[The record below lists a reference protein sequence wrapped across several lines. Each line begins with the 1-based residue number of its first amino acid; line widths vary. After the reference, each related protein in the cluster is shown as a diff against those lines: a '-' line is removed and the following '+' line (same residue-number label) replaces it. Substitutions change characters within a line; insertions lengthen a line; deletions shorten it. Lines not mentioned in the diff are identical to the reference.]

1 MICIESDEQFAELVN
16 NSEFVVVDF
25 FADWCGPCKTLTPK
39 LKELSTKYENVV
51 FVKVNV
57 DDFEE
62 ITRLHKI
69 EAMPTIH
76 FYKNGVML
84 DTKVIGG
91 NINEIEKI
99 ISHNL

>member
-25 FADWCGPCKTLTPK
+25 FANWCGPCKILTPK
-39 LKELSTKYENVV
+39 LEELSKKYENIV
-51 FVKVNV
+51 FVKVDV

-76 FYKNGVML
+76 FYKKGIML
-84 DTKVIGG
+84 DTKVVGG
-91 NINEIEKI
+91 KIKDIENV
-99 ISHNL
+99 ISQNL